1 MGVTVHGV
9 PVAGLLL
16 GDDELNTSRRYRD
29 SENILGSRDFG
40 RWLRNDLNNFRATLR
55 ESPAAAALTLEPGM
69 YLAETDAPLFYNVG
83 CKPVSFHARHL
94 VVGTFTLQES
104 AHEN

>member
-1 MGVTVHGV
+1 MTVAAMFLV
-9 PVAGLLL
+9 N
-16 GDDELNTSRRYRD
+16 DDFNTSRRYRD
-29 SENILGSRDFG
+29 WDNILGQRDFG
-40 RWLRNDLNNFRATLR
+40 RWLRNDLTNFRATLR
-55 ESPAAAALTLEPGM
+55 ESPDAAALTLEPGM